1 MRRLGLLLLVSVLAA
16 GCAMVTL
23 VEPKA
28 TSIGDAYTVEPQI
41 RWASVPARSGMDLWT
56 VDGAALDSIT
66 FVKGLADG
74 EVMLR
79 GAVQGGPP
87 EDKRPKFRAQMTPS
101 DIAELVID
109 SYALLGHQKIET
121 ASLRP
126 AKFGSAEG
134 FRFEMG
140 WVTRGGLEIQALV
153 AGAVVKGKLHLIIY
167 SGTRAHYFPK
177 YRDDVERVLASIRL
191 Q

>member
-23 VEPKA
+23 VEPKPR
-28 TSIGDAYTVEPQI
+28 TIGDAYSVEPQI
-41 RWASVPARSGMDLWT
+41 RWASVPARPGMDLWT
-56 VDGAALDSIT
+56 VDGAALDVIT

-74 EVMLR
+74 EAMVR
-79 GAVQGGPP
+79 GAIPGGPP
-87 EDKRPKFRAQMTPS
+87 EDKRPKFRASMTPS
-101 DIAELVID
+101 DVAEVVVD
-109 SYALLGHQKIET
+109 SYALFGHQKIDT
-121 ASLRP
+121 ANLRP
-126 AKFGSAEG
+126 AKFGTADG
-134 FRFEMG
+134 FRFDMS
-140 WVTRGGLEIQALV
+140 WVTQVGLEMQALV

-177 YRDDVERVLASIRL
+177 YRDDVERVLDSIRL